1 MAGGKMGAS
10 YSLQQL
16 RFNLASGR
24 PSFVA
29 NGGHLLSSRGYL
41 IFCYRLKMFDITFVL
56 PLHRK

>member
-24 PSFVA
+24 PGFVA

-41 IFCYRLKMFDITFVL
+41 VFATG
-56 PLHRK
+56 